1 LPTEPAWAGKRV
13 NYGKD
18 RCAYVPKSQQ
28 PQTAA
33 AAHAQ
38 AVVQQAGL
46 SPLGMT
52 FSPFSPLTSTF
63 GGIPNVYGDPNNP
76 ANFALATANRTVYL
90 GNIHPETSIE
100 EMCNTIRGGALQSI
114 RYLGDKH
121 IAVSTLVHVKGGCH
135 TQFRVF
141 LWFSS
146 LLSLIPPLPFRFSTS
161 RL

>member
-1 LPTEPAWAGKRV
+1 MATLPTEPSWAGKRV

-52 FSPFSPLTSTF
+52 FSPFSPLATSF
-63 GGIPNVYGDPNNP
+63 GGMGNMYSDPTNP
-76 ANFALATANRTVYL
+76 SPTGLAFPPTANRTVYL
-90 GNIHPETSIE
+90 GNIHPDTSIE
-100 EMCNTIRGGALQSI
+100 EMCNTIRGGALQSV
-114 RYLGDKH
+114 RYLPEKH
-121 IAVSTLVHVKGGCH
+121 IAVSIPFPYLAINLQADLV
-135 TQFRVF
+135 
-141 LWFSS
+141 S
-146 LLSLIPPLPFRFSTS
+146 
-161 RL
+161 